1 MCMAQQFVN
10 QKGSSI
16 RVKDMTTLMSSMK
29 YGASVNDGTFRS
41 GSGGQN
47 MCLTSPALEVPV
59 SSNSRL
65 SLTNG
70 DEEPSA
76 LSPKTAKL
84 MEAKKLRGDIANLK
98 RKLSMYPDREKK
110 TKKMAKLKRKMDEAA
125 LLEEQGMESSSSDSE
140 VSSNC

>member
-1 MCMAQQFVN
+1 MTSQQ
-10 QKGSSI
+10 
-16 RVKDMTTLMSSMK
+16 
-29 YGASVNDGTFRS
+29 
-41 GSGGQN
+41 
-47 MCLTSPALEVPV
+47 ALEVPV

-98 RKLSMYPDREKK
+98 RKLNMYPDGEKK

-140 VSSNC
+140 VSSSC